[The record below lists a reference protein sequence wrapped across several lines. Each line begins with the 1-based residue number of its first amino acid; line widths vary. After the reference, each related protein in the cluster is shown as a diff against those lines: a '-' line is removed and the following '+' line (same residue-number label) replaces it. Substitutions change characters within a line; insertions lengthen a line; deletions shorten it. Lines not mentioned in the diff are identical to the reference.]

1 MARGGYGRRAA
12 PSPAATDLLAPG
24 RMSQI
29 LGSSGVWT
37 RVAGLSG
44 GLAVVLGA
52 YGAHGE
58 WRPLLQCFPRLRY
71 LPISYSIKCED

>member
-1 MARGGYGRRAA
+1 MPRGYGRK
-12 PSPAATDLLAPG
+12 PVPPPTSNDLLAPG

-37 RVAGLSG
+37 RLAGLSG

-58 WRPLLQCFPRLRY
+58 
-71 LPISYSIKCED
+71 S